1 LSKTVF
7 LFFDWILCHDPFFFS
22 ILVFAYFEKYYQL
35 ETYSMKSHYQAL
47 LFAIFTMILM
57 FGGNSDLKAQKK
69 PYNVVAREEE
79 KRKKEELEQLEE
91 EKVGLKIML
100 QYNSYNSSS
109 FYDGKGDNLTHYA
122 DTNIVA
128 GKATAYGFND
138 VTHNIELLVGYEV
151 YKNLTFGIRLPFSLI
166 YYDENYLNY
175 SSTGSVTNKVLRYED
190 HINQLDFIGLGAN
203 YVYTYKS
210 FFSDFNLNVA
220 IPTAAEPNFG
230 DSTSFSRYFPFE
242 ITPQITS
249 GIKGEKYAILTE
261 LGYRI
266 RGGEYS
272 DMLIANLNFML
283 TSVPDT
289 EMRAFIQSAYSIDT
303 IEDTAIL
310 DARHNPYKEIY
321 MRVGFAFKI
330 LVEKTFHAEFI
341 YRVTLF
347 GINTRKTAGY
357 SIVLGLNL

>member
-1 LSKTVF
+1 
-7 LFFDWILCHDPFFFS
+7 
-22 ILVFAYFEKYYQL
+22 
-35 ETYSMKSHYQAL
+35 MKSHYQAL
-47 LFAIFTMILM
+47 LFAIFTMIFM

-69 PYNVVAREEE
+69 PYNVVAGEEE
-79 KRKKEELEQLEE
+79 KRKKEELEQFEE
-91 EKVGLKIML
+91 EKVGLKILL
-100 QYNSYNSSS
+100 QYNSSNSSS
-109 FYDGKGDNLTHYA
+109 FYDGEGDNLTHYA
-122 DTNIVA
+122 DTNVVA
-128 GKATAYGFND
+128 GKSTAYGFND
-138 VTHNIELLVGYEV
+138 VTHNIELFAGYEV

-166 YYDENYLNY
+166 YYDENYINF

-190 HINQLDFIGLGAN
+190 HISQLDFIGLGAN

-220 IPTAAEPNFG
+220 IPTAAEPIFG

-242 ITPQITS
+242 IAPQITS
-249 GIKGEKYAILTE
+249 GIIGEKYAILTE

-289 EMRAFIQSAYSIDT
+289 EMRAFIQSAYSFDT
-303 IEDTAIL
+303 IEETAIL

-357 SIVLGLNL
+357 SIVLGLHL